1 MALALTG
8 NTDEPTTTESAVCAA
23 HPANTECQ
31 EIWPMS
37 LSAATHIALDNSN
50 LLRVVTEGAPSVPGG
65 GFEPARVDP
74 AGSHADDS
82 PIVVARIDTSESIWR
97 FKSAV
102 MALVR
107 SVELQYWNL
116 AQAHVALGSSEQ
128 GARLTTEVLFLE
140 QSELLASID
149 CRNRPCMSTSRLDR
163 GDDALHV

>member
-1 MALALTG
+1 MNVAWCVMALALTG
-8 NTDEPTTTESAVCAA
+8 NTDEPRTSESAVCGA

-37 LSAATHIALDNSN
+37 LSAATCIALDNSN
-50 LLRVVTEGAPSVPGG
+50 LLRVVTEVAPSVPGG

-97 FKSAV
+97 FKWAV

-107 SVELQYWNL
+107 SVEL
-116 AQAHVALGSSEQ
+116 
-128 GARLTTEVLFLE
+128 TT
-140 QSELLASID
+140 SAS
-149 CRNRPCMSTSRLDR
+149 RPCRKPRERFWRIATSWSQDQKTPATQS
-163 GDDALHV
+163 DDCHRIR